1 MISQVFVAFSLLVL
15 PAASVEKTVHLFDG
29 AKSDGCDVLDS
40 TYTGTDLL
48 TSTSCKQVASD
59 SVAGGKHTVWFKYV
73 EGETTLKFQVLHHE
87 TCDNLDEMA
96 VVVEASEAES
106 AKILLGECGEVSL
119 YVGDDKSFQV
129 KMYMKITD
137 ASEALTISAAPAT
150 AAPATAAPATA
161 APATAVG
168 EGTHTIQLFQE
179 EGEGCTVIDTTY
191 IVPPV
196 HTLMRS
202 TSCETVVSDSQENG
216 RRNAGFKCLSEK
228 RVKFKVHDTC
238 DDIHGMA
245 VVMEADDAESAKILA
260 GECGEVTS
268 YFGDDEGTKSFMIK
282 MYMKITPAV
291 AAAAAAD
298 TATEK
303 PNTIEE
309 EITSSTTSAADAST
323 SAPTTAAAASART
336 AVADQAERTNIVM
349 PIVSVVM
356 SVMLLAC

>member
-137 ASEALTISAAPAT
+137 ASEALAIITST
-150 AAPATAAPATA
+150 AAPTTAAVEQAQSPH
-161 APATAVG
+161 VG
-168 EGTHTIQLFQE
+168 EETHTIQLFQE

-202 TSCETVVSDSQENG
+202 TQCETVVSDSQENG
-216 RRNAGFKCLSEK
+216 RKNAGFKCLSDK

-309 EITSSTTSAADAST
+309 EEEITASPTSAADAST
-323 SAPTTAAAASART
+323 AAPTDAPAASART
-336 AVADQAERTNIVM
+336 AVADGAERTSVVM

-356 SVMLLAC
+356 SVMLLTC